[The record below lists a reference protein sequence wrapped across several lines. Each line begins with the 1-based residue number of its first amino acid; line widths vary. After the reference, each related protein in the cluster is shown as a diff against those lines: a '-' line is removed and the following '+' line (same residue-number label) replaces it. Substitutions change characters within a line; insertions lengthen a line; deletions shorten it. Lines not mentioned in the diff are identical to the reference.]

1 MGDTAWR
8 VAAFCKRCPAGDF
21 APALKASEPPHRQ
34 LRASITLRMVWSTLL
49 VSGDPQVVGVA
60 ARQKLAVLPKVLCSS
75 QQPAP
80 FFAEFDGA

>member
-1 MGDTAWR
+1 
-8 VAAFCKRCPAGDF
+8 
-21 APALKASEPPHRQ
+21 
-34 LRASITLRMVWSTLL
+34 MVWSTLL